1 MRGVSWEN
9 MNMKPLKLK
18 DITPDKIL
26 ELEKHAEN
34 VRLHDL
40 TFAQLQELSQRRKIA
55 EATLSETEME
65 CKLRAMRAH
74 SIGFSKAELSKIF
87 DVPSRT
93 ITKWIG

>member
-9 MNMKPLKLK
+9 MKMKPLKLEE
-18 DITPDKIL
+18 ITPDKIL

-34 VRLHDL
+34 VRLQDL
-40 TFAQLQELSQRRKIA
+40 TLSQLQN
-55 EATLSETEME
+55 LSEKRKVAEVTLNKTETE

-74 SIGFSKAELSKIF
+74 SIGFSKAELARIF
-87 DVPSRT
+87 DVPNKT